1 MKNLNESIGR
11 NHLYEKPVLRP
22 GGVDSSRRTRR
33 GVKSTLDHSAI
44 TNENSGVCTRIT
56 TKPGSLYFVSSSS
69 RKAGSQSCYRCSPEI
84 DQHNF
89 PRSGLRFKGWELS
102 HAMDSRTSQA
112 GTFIYWQAWAEMQA
126 VGFACV
132 EGSKCLC
139 NRKSRLVSFDTHGT
153 GGRFSRAVDIYR
165 QEVIER
171 DGFPSW
177 RVEGVVSVHAVPFFW
192 ANQT

>member
-1 MKNLNESIGR
+1 
-11 NHLYEKPVLRP
+11 
-22 GGVDSSRRTRR
+22 
-33 GVKSTLDHSAI
+33 
-44 TNENSGVCTRIT
+44 
-56 TKPGSLYFVSSSS
+56 
-69 RKAGSQSCYRCSPEI
+69 
-84 DQHNF
+84 
-89 PRSGLRFKGWELS
+89 
-102 HAMDSRTSQA
+102 MDSRTSQA

-139 NRKSRLVSFDTHGT
+139 NRKSRLVSF
-153 GGRFSRAVDIYR
+153 AVDIYR